1 MDIKNL
7 NDVRSAVSILTASCN
22 AMCNA
27 KTTDEIVTNFM
38 AAKDNLIALYKYNV
52 ERVGGLAPSEN

>member
-1 MDIKNL
+1 MEIKNL
-7 NDVRSAVSILTASCN
+7 NDIRSAVSLTTAACN

-27 KTTDEIVTNFM
+27 KTTEEIVTNFM

-52 ERVGGLAPSEN
+52 ERVGGRAPSEN